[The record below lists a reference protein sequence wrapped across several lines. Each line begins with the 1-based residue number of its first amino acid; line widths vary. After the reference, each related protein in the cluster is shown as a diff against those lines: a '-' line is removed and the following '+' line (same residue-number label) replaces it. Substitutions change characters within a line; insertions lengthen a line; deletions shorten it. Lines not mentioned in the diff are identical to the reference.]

1 MNKKKIIDIKSLSIN
16 YYNDAKVINNINFKL
31 YENEIVSIIGESGSG
46 KTTLAKYIMGLSNDT
61 TNSIVKEYIINNLKV
76 DNNPNLIS
84 QLYGDTISMVLQ
96 DPVTSLNPT
105 LKIGKQFKIV
115 LKEKYGNIKND
126 DLDRKLD
133 QIFKEINID
142 NYKEVINKYPA
153 EISGGMNQRINI
165 ALSLIKDPQ
174 ILIMDEP
181 TSAIDANNR
190 SNLIR
195 LIKRIKENRKL
206 SVIFITHDILLAQN
220 IADRIIVMR
229 KGEIIEEAIKVNE
242 TFNFKDRYTKK
253 LYESASLVG
262 KDIFHNENILLI
274 SFSNVTKSFNKK
286 DVIKNLNF
294 NIFKNETLGIVGR
307 SGSGKTTV
315 CKLIMGIYKPTKGVI
330 KVKENI
336 KLEMVYQNANTS
348 INPNQKIYKVLN
360 EENYIQKRK
369 EYNKEEIQQYLKDF
383 DLPIDILERK
393 SSELSGGQ
401 KQIISIIRAL
411 LNKPDII
418 ILDEPTSSLDV
429 SSQKILLD
437 LLKEIKKK
445 YALTYIIISHDNKVI
460 KYMCDRYIEMY

>member
-1 MNKKKIIDIKSLSIN
+1 MNKKKIIDIKSLNIN
-16 YYNDAKVINNINFKL
+16 YYNEAKVINNINFKL
-31 YENEIVSIIGESGSG
+31 YKNEIVSIIGESGSG

-61 TNSIVKEYIINNLKV
+61 TNSIVKEYIINNLRV

-165 ALSLIKDPQ
+165 ALSLIKDPK

-190 SNLIR
+190 INLIR
-195 LIKRIKENRKL
+195 LIKRIKENRNL

-229 KGEIIEEAIKVNE
+229 KGEIIEEAVKVNE
-242 TFNFKDRYTKK
+242 TFNFKDKYTKK

-262 KDIFHNENILLI
+262 KDIFRNENILLI

-294 NIFKNETLGIVGR
+294 NIFQNETLGIVGK

-369 EYNKEEIQQYLKDF
+369 EYNKDEIQQYLKDF
-383 DLPIDILERK
+383 NLPIDVLERK

-460 KYMCDRYIEMY
+460 KYMCDRYIEMH

>member
-1 MNKKKIIDIKSLSIN
+1 MNNKKIIDIKSLNIN
-16 YYNDAKVINNINFKL
+16 YYNNGKVIDNINFKL

-46 KTTLAKYIMGLSNDT
+46 KTTLAKYIMGLNNDI
-61 TNSIVKEYIINNLKV
+61 TNSIVEKYIINDLKV

-96 DPVTSLNPT
+96 DPVMSLNPT
-105 LKIGKQFKIV
+105 LKIGKQFKII
-115 LKEKYGNIKND
+115 LKEKYGNIKNNE
-126 DLDRKLD
+126 LDRKLD

-165 ALSLIKDPQ
+165 ALSIIKEPK
-174 ILIMDEP
+174 ILILDEP
-181 TSAIDANNR
+181 TSAIDASNR
-190 SNLIR
+190 INLIQ
-195 LIKRIKENRKL
+195 LIKRIKEKRNL
-206 SVIFITHDILLAQN
+206 SIIFITHDILLAQN

-229 KGEIIEEAIKVNE
+229 KGKIIEESIKVKE
-242 TFNFKDRYTKK
+242 TFNFKNKYTKK
-253 LYESASLVG
+253 LYENANLIGKNSYRNESISLV
-262 KDIFHNENILLI
+262 

-294 NIFKNETLGIVGR
+294 NIFQNETLGIVGE
-307 SGSGKTTV
+307 SGSGKTTI
-315 CKLIMGIYKPTKGVI
+315 CKLIMGIYKPTKGTI
-330 KVKENI
+330 KIKENI
-336 KLEMVYQNANTS
+336 KIEMVYQNANTS
-348 INPNQKIYKVLN
+348 INPDQKIYKVLN
-360 EENYIQKRK
+360 EENYIKKRK
-369 EYNKEEIQQYLKDF
+369 EYNKDEIQQYLKEF
-383 DLPIDILERK
+383 NLPIDVLERK

-401 KQIISIIRAL
+401 KQLISIIRAL

-460 KYMCDRYIEMY
+460 KYMCDRYIEIS

>member
-1 MNKKKIIDIKSLSIN
+1 MNNKKIIDIKSLNIN
-16 YYNDAKVINNINFKL
+16 YYNNGKVIDNINFKL

-46 KTTLAKYIMGLSNDT
+46 KTTLAKYIMGLNNDI
-61 TNSIVKEYIINNLKV
+61 TNSIVEKYIINDLKV

-96 DPVTSLNPT
+96 DPVMSLNPT
-105 LKIGKQFKIV
+105 LKIGKQFKII
-115 LKEKYGNIKND
+115 LKEKYGNIKNNE
-126 DLDRKLD
+126 LDRKLY

-165 ALSLIKDPQ
+165 ALSIIKEPK
-174 ILIMDEP
+174 ILILDEP
-181 TSAIDANNR
+181 TSAIDASNR
-190 SNLIR
+190 INLIQ
-195 LIKRIKENRKL
+195 LIKRIKEKRNL
-206 SVIFITHDILLAQN
+206 SIIFITHDILLAQN

-229 KGEIIEEAIKVNE
+229 EGKIIEESIKVNE
-242 TFNFKDRYTKK
+242 TFNFKNKYTKK
-253 LYESASLVG
+253 LYENANLIGKNSYRNESISLV
-262 KDIFHNENILLI
+262 
-274 SFSNVTKSFNKK
+274 SFCNVMKSFNKK

-294 NIFKNETLGIVGR
+294 NIFQNETLGIVGE
-307 SGSGKTTV
+307 SGSGKTTI
-315 CKLIMGIYKPTKGVI
+315 CKLIMGIYKPTKGTI
-330 KVKENI
+330 KIKENI
-336 KLEMVYQNANTS
+336 KIEMVYQNANTS
-348 INPNQKIYKVLN
+348 INPDQKIYKVLN
-360 EENYIQKRK
+360 EENYIKKRK
-369 EYNKEEIQQYLKDF
+369 EYNKDEIQQYLKEF
-383 DLPIDILERK
+383 NLPIDVLERK

-401 KQIISIIRAL
+401 KQLISIIRAL

-460 KYMCDRYIEMY
+460 KYMCDRYIEIS

>member
-383 DLPIDILERK
+383 NLPIDILERK